1 MKETKR
7 GEKDIR
13 KSERLIVPTT
23 PGHLSQG
30 TQPREGG
37 AEGSEPQAGNVTR
50 AQDRESTSTKLLR
63 IAELARKEPG
73 KVFMSLAH
81 HMDMAFFREAYAR
94 TRKDGAT
101 GVDGTTAQDYAQDLE
116 GNLVR
121 LRERLMAGSYRA
133 PPVRGVEIPKG
144 NGKMRLLGI
153 PTFEDKVL
161 QRAVAMMLGAIYEQ
175 DFKDCSYGFR
185 PGRSTHIALDTLW
198 KGAMD
203 MGERCWVL
211 EVDISKFFDTLDHGR
226 LREILDQRVR
236 DGVLRR
242 AIDKWLKAGVLQ
254 DGSIRSRTEGTPQG
268 GVISPLLANIYLH
281 EVLDLWFERDVK
293 PRMAGRVRLI
303 RYADDFVILFTEE
316 EDARRV
322 MEVLPKR
329 FGKYGLTLHPEKTRL
344 VEFHRPAQSPDRGT
358 KPPAKGGTFDLLG
371 FTHYWGRSRK
381 GNWVVMRKTM
391 RTRLARSLRAI
402 AEWCRTNLHR
412 PIAHQAAML
421 SQKLEGHYQYYGIT
435 GNSRS
440 LATFAHWVKCL
451 WQRWLNR
458 RNRERAMSWARFN
471 QLLKHHPLKPPYIA
485 HSALR

>member
-7 GEKDIR
+7 GKKGIR
-13 KSERLIVPTT
+13 KSEHFIVPTT
-23 PGHLSQG
+23 LGHRPRG

-37 AEGSEPQAGNVTR
+37 AGGSEPQAGNVTR

-73 KVFMSLAH
+73 KVFTSLAH

-101 GVDGTTAQDYAQDLE
+101 GVDGQTALEYARDLE
-116 GNLVR
+116 GNLVS
-121 LRERLMAGSYRA
+121 LRERLMSGSYRA
-133 PPVRGVEIPKG
+133 PPVRGVEIPKA
-144 NGKMRLLGI
+144 NGKMRPLGI

-161 QRAVAMMLGAIYEQ
+161 QTAVAMMLGAIYEQ

-185 PGRSTHIALDTLW
+185 PDRSTHTALDVLW

-211 EVDISKFFDTLDHGR
+211 EVDISSYFDTLNHGR
-226 LREILDQRVR
+226 LREFLDRRVR
-236 DGVLRR
+236 DGVFRR
-242 AIDKWLKAGVLQ
+242 AIDKWLKAGVSK

-293 PRMAGRVRLI
+293 PRMVGQVRLI
-303 RYADDFVILFTEE
+303 RYADDFVLLFEVE
-316 EDARRV
+316 ADARCV
-322 MEVLPKR
+322 FDVLPKR
-329 FGKYGLTLHPEKTRL
+329 FGKHGLTLHPEKTRL
-344 VEFHRPAQSPDRGT
+344 IEFHRPP
-358 KPPAKGGTFDLLG
+358 KGPRSECEQPKTAGTFDLLG
-371 FTHYWGRSRK
+371 FTHFWGLSQK

-391 RTRLARSLRAI
+391 RTRLARSLREI
-402 AEWCRTNLHR
+402 GKWCRANLHE
-412 PIAHQAAML
+412 PIEQQAA
-421 SQKLEGHYQYYGIT
+421 KLNAKLRGHYQYYGIT
-435 GNSRS
+435 GNYRS
-440 LATFAHWVKCL
+440 LATYAYAVTRL
-451 WQRWLNR
+451 WHHWLNR
-458 RNRERAMSWARFN
+458 RNRERSMPWARFSRV
-471 QLLKHHPLKPPYIA
+471 LKRHPLLPPYIA